1 MDKSIPLWQHETFR
15 VTSQTWMRKVTRVR
29 YTGQNL
35 EQLEKEPFR
44 EHSLAGRGFI
54 ERQLHFPIERFMAR
68 HVGQDYNAVFSA
80 LVQRIPRRL
89 RHCHPWHSWVLEKW
103 ALPKTCAADN
113 PQHHLMNCNGVRYYV
128 DLDTNTLCTDEA
140 NLFYQP
146 FEKTFFEIDFLKQSF
161 VFEQLMTTQA
171 FKTEGSAMSHCV
183 ASYRK
188 RCRQKT
194 EKTSIW
200 SLSVRVQPL
209 KTEKILTI
217 QVTAAQIVQVRG
229 YRNRFATKE
238 ERRLIQ
244 TWAKRLQLECS
255 ARAFGK
261 KIVEEG
267 D

>member
-15 VTSQTWMRKVTRVR
+15 ITSSSWMRKVTRVR

-44 EHSLAGRGFI
+44 ESFWARRVFI
-54 ERQLHFPIERFMAR
+54 RRDLHFPIERFMAR
-68 HVGQDYNAVFSA
+68 HVGQDYNAAFSA
-80 LVQRIPRRL
+80 LVQRIPQRL
-89 RHCHPWHSWVLEKW
+89 RHGHPCNSWVVEEW
-103 ALPKTCAADN
+103 ALPKTYAADN
-113 PQHHLMNCNGVRYYV
+113 PQHHLMNCNGVCYYV
-128 DLDTNTLCTDEA
+128 DLDTNTLCADEA

-161 VFEQLMTTQA
+161 VFEQLRTTQA
-171 FKTEGSAMSHCV
+171 FKAEGSALSHCV

-188 RCRQKT
+188 LCRQKIQ
-194 EKTSIW
+194 KTSIW

-217 QVTAAQIVQVRG
+217 QVSATQIVQVRG
-229 YRNRFATKE
+229 YKNRFATKE

-255 ARAFGK
+255 AKAFGK